1 MELAIQTQTVCT
13 RPSETMDTELSKQGN
28 NLVTKFHVL
37 MRISQIY
44 DSKNVALHQFIQE
57 SLQAINT
64 FIGRER
70 SLSLKIAKDDI
81 FINGQRLRYS
91 VEGFTSFK
99 YLMTQWKKRLIG
111 EVLFKEP
118 IDERS
123 LREFIYILMSL
134 EEGREENAVLFT
146 ERLMESH
153 IFSIEVNPL
162 EVIEGEEDAI
172 ALRREDSYKVAK
184 KVFFEAI
191 GAVKEVITQIKGKE
205 QADVRKLK
213 RLVRKAVYLIMEDE
227 SILLGM
233 TTMKNYDEYTF
244 SHSVNVSI
252 YSLAI
257 GRRLGF
263 SKKTLTEL
271 GITAMLHDIGKSK
284 IPTEI
289 LNKPAKLNENEW
301 NLMKNHPLAGVEII
315 LNLKQLGEIN
325 PKMVIGIFDH
335 HLKNDLSGYPKLF
348 RKKSVS
354 LFGRI
359 IQIADSYDAMITPR
373 VYKKIP
379 YTPEQALAIMVR
391 ERGVHF
397 DPILL
402 KMFIGLVGIYP
413 IGSLVLL
420 DTHEIGIVYKTNP
433 EPQWMDR
440 PQLILVGRDEKGEAK
455 KELVD
460 LTETNRGGLFKRSVI
475 KTLDPNKYHI
485 NIAKYFL

>member
-1 MELAIQTQTVCT
+1 MEA
-13 RPSETMDTELSKQGN
+13 ELSKQGN

-81 FINGQRLRYS
+81 FINGHRLRYS

-99 YLMTQWKKRLIG
+99 YLRSQWKKRLIG

-134 EEGREENAVLFT
+134 EEGCGENAVLFT

-153 IFSIEVNPL
+153 ISSIEVNPL

-184 KVFFEAI
+184 KVFFETI
-191 GAVKEVITQIKGKE
+191 GAVKEVITQIKGKQ

-233 TTMKNYDEYTF
+233 ATIKNYDEYTF
-244 SHSVNVSI
+244 NHSVNVSI

-284 IPTEI
+284 IPREI

-301 NLMKNHPLAGVEII
+301 NLMRNHPLAGVEII

-348 RKKSVS
+348 RKKRVS

-379 YTPEQALAIMVR
+379 YTPEHALAIMVR
-391 ERGVHF
+391 EKEVHF

-413 IGSLVLL
+413 IGSLVLI

-460 LTETNRGGLFKRSVI
+460 LAKANKGGFFERSI
-475 KTLDPNKYHI
+475 TKTLDPNKYHI
-485 NIAKYFL
+485 DIAKYFL